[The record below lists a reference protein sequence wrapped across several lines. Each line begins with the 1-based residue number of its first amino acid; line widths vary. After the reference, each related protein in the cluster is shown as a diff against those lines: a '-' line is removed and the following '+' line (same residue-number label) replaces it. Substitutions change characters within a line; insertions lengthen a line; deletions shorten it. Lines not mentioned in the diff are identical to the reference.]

1 MHAGKGGVK
10 EEWGDDFPHSAFV
23 AIRPVQEV
31 GLLGWV
37 FGINSNLTSPQSF
50 IFDFI
55 LKLYIYMFVR

>member
-10 EEWGDDFPHSAFV
+10 EEWGGVTPPHSAFV

-31 GLLGWV
+31 RLLGWV

-55 LKLYIYMFVR
+55 L

>member
-55 LKLYIYMFVR
+55 L